1 MNLVILSDT
10 GIVNGG
16 AAKIALD
23 GAKAMAMAGHRV
35 ELVCGAGEA
44 DPELRNIPGLRIHRI
59 SQFDILDDQN
69 RLRAMAYGWWNPRS
83 YRYVAELLD
92 SLDHENTLVHVH
104 SWTKALSSSPIRA
117 AWERAFEVVVTIH
130 DFLLACPTGTLFLQ
144 NTLENCP
151 HRPMSLEC
159 ITTNC
164 DARSYQHKL
173 WRVGRRLIQDHVGGV
188 PSKIRNFIVY
198 SQLAE
203 KVLRPHL
210 PAEAVFH
217 FVPNAIDIESCT
229 PAPVAEQD
237 TFIFLGRI
245 TPEKG
250 VELFARAAAAE
261 AVTSR
266 FIGEGIACGSVLKA
280 NPKAILSGWMNHRD
294 GVRALRQSRALVFPS
309 LWYETLGLVVLEA
322 AGNGVPSIVP
332 DDCAARE
339 SVEDGITG
347 LYFRSGDEAD
357 LRRKIAL
364 LKNPETAARMGHA
377 AYNRFW
383 EAPGHGMDLHRRRLE
398 CAYERILTSHNH
410 NLTER
415 LPQPLNAI

>member
-1 MNLVILSDT
+1 MNLVLLSDT
-10 GIVNGG
+10 GTVNGG

-23 GAKAMAMAGHRV
+23 GAKAMVIAGHRV

-44 DPELRNIPGLRIHRI
+44 DTGLRNIPGLNIHRI

-83 YRYVAELLD
+83 YHYVAELLD
-92 SLDHENTLVHVH
+92 TLDRETTLVHVH

-117 AWERAFEVVVTIH
+117 AWERGFEIVATIH

-144 NTLENCP
+144 NTLEKCP

-159 ITTNC
+159 IRANC
-164 DARSYQHKL
+164 DVRSYRHKL
-173 WRVGRRLIQDHVGGV
+173 WRVGRRFIQDHVGGV
-188 PSKIRNFIVY
+188 PSKIHNFIVY

-210 PAEAVFH
+210 PSEAVFH
-217 FVPNAIDIESCT
+217 FVPNAIDIEPCES
-229 PAPVAEQD
+229 APVAEQN
-237 TFIFLGRI
+237 TFIFLGRM

-261 AVTSR
+261 DVACQ
-266 FIGEGIACGSVLKA
+266 FIGEGMARDSVLKA

-294 GVRALRQSRALVFPS
+294 GVRALRRSRALVFPS

-339 SVEDGITG
+339 SVEDGVTG
-347 LYFRSGDEAD
+347 LHFHSGDEAD

-364 LKNPETAARMGHA
+364 LKNPETAARMGYA
-377 AYNRFW
+377 AYKRFW
-383 EAPGHGMDLHRRRLE
+383 EAPGHSMELHRIRLE
-398 CAYERILTSHNH
+398 AIYERILASRNH
-410 NLTER
+410 GLIEC
-415 LPQPLNAI
+415 LPQPLSAI

>member
-1 MNLVILSDT
+1 MNLVLLSDT
-10 GIVNGG
+10 GTVNGG

-35 ELVCGAGEA
+35 ELVCGAGKA
-44 DPELRNIPGLRIHRI
+44 DGDLRNIPGLTIHQI
-59 SQFDILDDQN
+59 SEFDIVDDQN

-83 YRYVAELLD
+83 YRYVADLLD
-92 SLDHENTLVHVH
+92 SMDQENTVVHVH

-117 AWERAFEVVVTIH
+117 AWERGFEAIVTIH

-144 NTLENCP
+144 NKLEKCP
-151 HRPMSLEC
+151 LRPMSLEC

-164 DARSYQHKL
+164 DVRSYQHKL
-173 WRVGRRLIQDHVGGV
+173 WRVGRRLIQDHAGGI

-198 SQLAE
+198 SRLAE
-203 KVLRPHL
+203 KLLQPHL
-210 PAEAVFH
+210 PADAVFH
-217 FVPNAIDIESCT
+217 FVPNAIDIEPCE
-229 PAPVAEQD
+229 PAPVAEHE
-237 TFIFLGRI
+237 TLLFLGRM

-261 AVTSR
+261 EVTCQ
-266 FIGEGIACGSVLKA
+266 FIGEGMARDAVLKA
-280 NPKAILSGWMNHRD
+280 NPKAVLSGWMNHRD

-339 SVEDGITG
+339 SVEDGVTG
-347 LYFRSGDEAD
+347 LHFRSGDEAD

-364 LKNPETAARMGHA
+364 LKNPETAARLGHA
-377 AYNRFW
+377 AYKRFW
-383 EAPGHGMDLHRRRLE
+383 EAPGHSIELHRTRLE
-398 CAYERILTSHNH
+398 SAYARILASRNGS
-410 NLTER
+410 LIER